1 MAVFALGLV
10 TVLVFWPLAGHEFLN
25 YDDTLYV
32 TQNEQVRAGLSLA
45 GLRWAF
51 GSVQASNWH
60 PLTWLSHMTDVTL
73 FGLHAGPHHLVS
85 LGLHLINAALLMTL
99 LQGLTGTFWR
109 AAIVAVLFAVHP
121 LHVESVAWISERKDV
136 LSTTFWLLTMLA
148 YRRYVR
154 KPGILPFLPVFLFDA
169 LGLMAKPMLVTLPLV
184 LLLADYWPLGRLGK
198 TGPTEEGRTPAPAA
212 RVSWQALLLEK
223 TPLLALSGLSGCVT
237 YFAQAGDA
245 VKSFAVY
252 PLSVRLGNALL
263 SYAGYVMKTL
273 APLKLAVFYPHPGS
287 GLSWPRVLVSAVFLL
302 FITWLATAQRGKR
315 PFLMFGWFWFL
326 GTLAPVIG
334 LIQVGGQAMADRYTY
349 IPLVGL
355 FIAVVWAVSELA
367 THAAGGRSPAYLS
380 VALLLSAMAILAG
393 RQVLYWKDSTT
404 LFRHALAVTEGN
416 YLAHSGLGVV
426 LDEQGKTEE
435 AIANFREALKI
446 APGYVDALYNL
457 GNALFRQGRADEAA
471 AYYSRLM
478 EISPNIAPAHGN
490 MGELLAKQREQQAA
504 AAEVQSGNRLS
515 SEGKRREAMAQYQK
529 ALSRN
534 PDLVEAHTKLGLLL
548 AAEENISEALAHFE
562 NAVEIK
568 PDLVIARYNL
578 AALLAR
584 QGRLEEAAGHYRK
597 VLAIDPDNALA
608 HFSMGNLLS
617 ISKEFRGAADHY
629 REALR
634 INPDNQDA
642 RRNLES
648 VQRQSRD

>member
-1 MAVFALGLV
+1 MAIFALGFL
-10 TVLVFWPLAGHEFLN
+10 TLLVFWPLGGHEFLN

-32 TQNEQVRAGLSLA
+32 TQNEQVRAGLSPA

-51 GSVQASNWH
+51 SSIQASNWH
-60 PLTWLSHMTDVTL
+60 PLTWLSHMADVSL
-73 FGLHAGPHHLVS
+73 FGLAAGPHHLVS
-85 LGLHLINAALLMTL
+85 LAFHLINAALLLTL
-99 LQGLTGTFWR
+99 LRGLTGTFWR
-109 AAIVAVLFAVHP
+109 PAIVAVLFAVHP

-136 LSTTFWLLTMLA
+136 LSTAFWLLTMLA

-154 KPGILPFLPVFLFDA
+154 KPGILPFLPVLLFDA

-184 LLLADYWPLGRLGK
+184 LLLVDYWPLGRLGK
-198 TGPTEEGRTPAPAA
+198 PGPAGVGRPSAPAA

-223 TPLLALSGLSGCVT
+223 TPLLVLSGISGCVT

-245 VKSFAVY
+245 VKSFEVF
-252 PLSVRLGNALL
+252 PLHIRLGNALL
-263 SYAGYVMKTL
+263 AYGGYVLKTL
-273 APLKLAVFYPHPGS
+273 APFKLAAFYPHPGL
-287 GLSWPRVLVSAVFLL
+287 GISWPLVLGSAVFLL
-302 FITWLATAQRGKR
+302 LVVWFTTTQRGKR
-315 PFLMFGWFWFL
+315 PFLLFGWLWFL
-326 GTLAPVIG
+326 GTLVPVSG

-355 FIAVVWAVSELA
+355 FIAGVWAVAEIT
-367 THAAGGRSPAYLS
+367 THTRGRRYPIFLS

-393 RQVLYWKDSTT
+393 RQVRYWKDSTA

-416 YLAHSGLGVV
+416 YLAHGGLGVV
-426 LDEQGKTEE
+426 LDEQGRPEE
-435 AIANFREALKI
+435 AIANFREALRI

-471 AYYSRLM
+471 TYYRRLM
-478 EISPNIAPAHGN
+478 EISPNIMPAHGN
-490 MGELLAKQREQQAA
+490 MGDLFAKQLDQRTAA
-504 AAEVQSGNRLS
+504 SEVQSGNRLS
-515 SEGKRREAMAQYQK
+515 SEGKYREAMAQYQK

-534 PDLVEAHTKLGLLL
+534 PDLVEAHTKLGILLS
-548 AAEENISEALAHFE
+548 EENISEALAHFE
-562 NAVEIK
+562 KAVEIR

-578 AALLAR
+578 AAMLAR

-597 VLAIDPDNALA
+597 VLALEPENALA

-617 ISKEFRGAADHY
+617 LSKDPRGAAFHY

-634 INPDNQDA
+634 IDPGNQDA